1 MSPCLGLVQPKA
13 TLDLC
18 TLASKGK
25 IVIFGVIHHHFG
37 NMSVLL
43 YCVARTSSPVAHD
56 YSFVAATLAREVGVT
71 WVQQRKE
78 KSKLYVQLS

>member
-43 YCVARTSSPVAHD
+43 YIVLPEQTVQSPMITV
-56 YSFVAATLAREVGVT
+56 S
-71 WVQQRKE
+71 
-78 KSKLYVQLS
+78 